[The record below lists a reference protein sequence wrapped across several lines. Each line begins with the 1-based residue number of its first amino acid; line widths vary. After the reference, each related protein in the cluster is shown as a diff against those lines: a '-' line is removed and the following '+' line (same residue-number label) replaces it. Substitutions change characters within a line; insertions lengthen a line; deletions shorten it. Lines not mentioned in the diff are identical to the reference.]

1 MQTQTYISKLTHMQT
16 AYGSFHTMRS
26 ENGKMFS
33 HEESW
38 PFKNTRLAVQM
49 ETVQPDSSPLGP

>member
-38 PFKNTRLAVQM
+38 PFKNTQLAVQM
-49 ETVQPDSSPLGP
+49 ETV